1 MLATVTAAVAIGLTA
16 LPGAAMAAPA
26 LPADASC
33 EFGTAPGPPVDESEA
48 PQPGQAEPRPLPIP
62 DPPVGGPAMGTCGD
76 VVPEGAPAA
85 PPVGVVSYVLA
96 DLDSGEVLAARNP
109 HARLRPASL
118 MKTLTGLLVARR
130 LPLDETITGTQE
142 DADQEGTRVGIG
154 AGGQYTIR
162 QVFDSMMM
170 ASGNDAAHA
179 LAVRLTGSV
188 PATVDLMNTTARRLG
203 ALDTRAATPSGL
215 DGPGM
220 QTSAYDLASI
230 FRVAMREEPFAQ
242 AVATRR
248 DPVPRFRREPALRRR
263 QRQQAADQRLRG
275 LHRREDRLHR
285 RRPAHLH
292 RGGGAQ
298 RPAARRRAH
307 ARRAASGADVRAGER
322 AARPRLRPPRS
333 PRRRHPHRLEPRRA
347 RGPGDRPARRTPT
360 PPPPSRGP
368 PPPGARRCCS
378 SPSSPP
384 SAGSSPCAPGAAER
398 RIGDMPEPLG
408 EAFTRLAA
416 AHPDRPA
423 VTDDVS
429 GWTFAQLEAHANRW
443 AHELAG
449 HGVAP
454 GDFVSIALPN
464 VAEHYALTIAAW
476 KLGAVPQPVS
486 HRLTPGE
493 LGAVLD
499 VVRPPVVVGL
509 APGTDPDVAPAG
521 TTVLPARARAHR
533 ARTPRPRPPRR
544 RRPGRRRRRVAP
556 RGARR
561 SSSPARRGPPRR
573 RSPAA
578 RRSTASSPTGRSCAR
593 RRCSTTRRTCSRCSG
608 S

>member
-62 DPPVGGPAMGTCGD
+62 EPPVGGPAMGTCGD

-96 DLDSGEVLAARNP
+96 DLESGEVLAARNP

-242 AVATRR
+242 AVATREI
-248 DPVPRFRREPALRRR
+248 PFPGF
-263 QRQQAADQRLRG
+263 
-275 LHRREDRLHR
+275 
-285 RRPAHLH
+285 
-292 RGGGAQ
+292 GA
-298 RPAARRRAH
+298 
-307 ARRAASGADVRAGER
+307 
-322 AARPRLRPPRS
+322 
-333 PRRRHPHRLEPRRA
+333 
-347 RGPGDRPARRTPT
+347 
-360 PPPPSRGP
+360 
-368 PPPGARRCCS
+368 
-378 SPSSPP
+378 SPP
-384 SAGSSPCAPGAAER
+384 FVVANDNKLLTSGYEGYIGGKTGFTDDARHTFIGAAER
-398 RIGDMPEPLG
+398 NGRRLVVVLMRGEQRPVPMYEQASALLDHGFALPDLRGVGTLSDSNPAEPADPETTSTADPD
-408 EAFTRLAA
+408 AA
-416 AHPDRPA
+416 APESGATTSWGTPLLLLA
-423 VTDDVS
+423 VITAV
-429 GWTFAQLEAHANRW
+429 GGLFAL
-443 AHELAG
+443 
-449 HGVAP
+449 
-454 GDFVSIALPN
+454 
-464 VAEHYALTIAAW
+464 
-476 KLGAVPQPVS
+476 
-486 HRLTPGE
+486 
-493 LGAVLD
+493 
-499 VVRPPVVVGL
+499 
-509 APGTDPDVAPAG
+509 
-521 TTVLPARARAHR
+521 RA
-533 ARTPRPRPPRR
+533 
-544 RRPGRRRRRVAP
+544 GRR
-556 RGARR
+556 
-561 SSSPARRGPPRR
+561 
-573 RSPAA
+573 
-578 RRSTASSPTGRSCAR
+578 
-593 RRCSTTRRTCSRCSG
+593 
-608 S
+608 

>member
-26 LPADASC
+26 LPAGASC

-76 VVPEGAPAA
+76 VVPDGAPAA

-118 MKTLTGLLVARR
+118 MKTLTGLLVAQR

-188 PATVDLMNTTARRLG
+188 PATVDLMNTTARQLG

-242 AVATRR
+242 AVATREI
-248 DPVPRFRREPALRRR
+248 PFPGF
-263 QRQQAADQRLRG
+263 
-275 LHRREDRLHR
+275 
-285 RRPAHLH
+285 
-292 RGGGAQ
+292 GA
-298 RPAARRRAH
+298 
-307 ARRAASGADVRAGER
+307 
-322 AARPRLRPPRS
+322 
-333 PRRRHPHRLEPRRA
+333 
-347 RGPGDRPARRTPT
+347 
-360 PPPPSRGP
+360 
-368 PPPGARRCCS
+368 
-378 SPSSPP
+378 SPP
-384 SAGSSPCAPGAAER
+384 FVVANDNKLLTSGYEGYIGGKTGFTDDARHTFIGAAER
-398 RIGDMPEPLG
+398 NGRRLVVVLMRG
-408 EAFTRLAA
+408 EQ
-416 AHPDRPA
+416 RP
-423 VTDDVS
+423 VPMYE
-429 GWTFAQLEAHANRW
+429 Q
-443 AHELAG
+443 AG
-449 HGVAP
+449 ALLDHG
-454 GDFVSIALPN
+454 FALPDLRGVGTLTDSN
-464 VAEHYALTIAAW
+464 PAEPA
-476 KLGAVPQPVS
+476 
-486 HRLTPGE
+486 E
-493 LGAVLD
+493 
-499 VVRPPVVVGL
+499 
-509 APGTDPDVAPAG
+509 PGTTSTPDPDGAAPESGATTSWGTPVLLLAVVAGVGGLFA
-521 TTVLPARARAHR
+521 LRA
-533 ARTPRPRPPRR
+533 
-544 RRPGRRRRRVAP
+544 GRR
-556 RGARR
+556 
-561 SSSPARRGPPRR
+561 
-573 RSPAA
+573 
-578 RRSTASSPTGRSCAR
+578 
-593 RRCSTTRRTCSRCSG
+593 
-608 S
+608 

>member
-62 DPPVGGPAMGTCGD
+62 DPPVGGPAMGSCGD

-118 MKTLTGLLVARR
+118 MKTLTGLLVAQR

-188 PATVDLMNTTARRLG
+188 PATVDLMNTTARQLG

-242 AVATRR
+242 AVATREI
-248 DPVPRFRREPALRRR
+248 PFPGF
-263 QRQQAADQRLRG
+263 
-275 LHRREDRLHR
+275 
-285 RRPAHLH
+285 
-292 RGGGAQ
+292 GA
-298 RPAARRRAH
+298 
-307 ARRAASGADVRAGER
+307 
-322 AARPRLRPPRS
+322 
-333 PRRRHPHRLEPRRA
+333 
-347 RGPGDRPARRTPT
+347 
-360 PPPPSRGP
+360 
-368 PPPGARRCCS
+368 
-378 SPSSPP
+378 SPP
-384 SAGSSPCAPGAAER
+384 FVVANDNKLLTSGYEGYIGGKTGFTDDARHTFIGAAER
-398 RIGDMPEPLG
+398 NGRRLVVVLMRGEQRPVPMYEQARSLLDHGFALPDLRGVGTLTDSNPAEPAEPG
-408 EAFTRLAA
+408 TTSTPDPDAA
-416 AHPDRPA
+416 APESGATTSWGTPVLLLA
-423 VTDDVS
+423 V
-429 GWTFAQLEAHANRW
+429 
-443 AHELAG
+443 
-449 HGVAP
+449 
-454 GDFVSIALPN
+454 
-464 VAEHYALTIAAW
+464 IAA
-476 KLGAVPQPVS
+476 
-486 HRLTPGE
+486 
-493 LGAVLD
+493 
-499 VVRPPVVVGL
+499 VGGL
-509 APGTDPDVAPAG
+509 FA
-521 TTVLPARARAHR
+521 LRA
-533 ARTPRPRPPRR
+533 
-544 RRPGRRRRRVAP
+544 GRR
-556 RGARR
+556 
-561 SSSPARRGPPRR
+561 
-573 RSPAA
+573 
-578 RRSTASSPTGRSCAR
+578 
-593 RRCSTTRRTCSRCSG
+593 
-608 S
+608 